1 MTNYLNQI
9 ESDLYKLNSITNGSS
24 EVVEMVAEL
33 KDKYEK
39 AKAYNDTLKTL
50 DKLINDDERYK
61 EARSNDFVAGMLIA
75 YENIFNLMED
85 YIKGSGQQLDE
96 YEKSKHRTH
105 ANDCKAEAF
114 GAILKSYDEAFS
126 REHMAGEVSNI
137 IEKYESGGYDA

>member
-61 EARSNDFVAGMLIA
+61 EARSNDFIAGMLIA

-85 YIKGSGQQLDE
+85 YIKEGCE
-96 YEKSKHRTH
+96 YDVKK
-105 ANDCKAEAF
+105 
-114 GAILKSYDEAFS
+114 
-126 REHMAGEVSNI
+126 
-137 IEKYESGGYDA
+137 

>member
-1 MTNYLNQI
+1 MSNYLNQI
-9 ESDLYKLNSITNGSS
+9 ESDLYKLNSLTNGSS

-85 YIKGSGQQLDE
+85 YNKEGCE
-96 YEKSKHRTH
+96 YDVKK
-105 ANDCKAEAF
+105 
-114 GAILKSYDEAFS
+114 
-126 REHMAGEVSNI
+126 
-137 IEKYESGGYDA
+137 